1 MKRWVEL
8 PRVVLRSRRRLRTL
22 PRFLTYTVTF
32 GCNARCS
39 MCDSWQKPSPGD
51 LELGEIDSIFRQLPT
66 LDAVRLTGGEPFVRK
81 DMVEIARAA
90 RAHLRPLQLHV
101 TTNGFL
107 TERIVRFAE
116 ERPRDVPLYLL
127 VSIDDTG
134 EGHDQIRGR
143 RGAFSDAMRTI
154 QALTPRQRELGLRI
168 AVNQTLLGP
177 GALDAYRR
185 LRSVLA
191 PLGLAHQAVLA
202 YEASATYSVEDD
214 VDVAPRDAAAYP
226 TLGVFEDAEIRAL
239 LDELDADA
247 ASLPPSARL
256 AKRYYLRGLRRRL
269 LERQASPNP
278 PCVALSAHL
287 RIFPN
292 GDVPT
297 CQFNSRV
304 VGNLR
309 RQTFAEVW
317 EGDLA
322 HRQRSWVNDC
332 VGCWAECE
340 VVPSAIYTGD
350 VARSLGPAR
359 RSSRSAAL

>member
-1 MKRWVEL
+1 MNRWVEL
-8 PRVVLRSRRRLRTL
+8 PGVLVQSRRRRRTR

-39 MCDSWQKPSPGD
+39 MCDSWQKPCSDD
-51 LELGEIDSIFRQLPT
+51 LQIDEIDGIFQQLPT

-81 DMVEIARAA
+81 DMVEIAHAVRT
-90 RAHLRPLQLHV
+90 HLQPLQLHV

-107 TERIVRFAE
+107 TDRIVRFAE

-127 VSIDDTG
+127 VSIDDTA
-134 EGHDQIRGR
+134 EGHDEIRGR
-143 RGAFSDAMRTI
+143 RGAFADAMRTLR
-154 QALTPRQRELGLRI
+154 ALMPRQQELGLRV

-177 GALDAYRR
+177 GALGAYRR
-185 LRSVLA
+185 LRSLLA

-202 YEASATYSVEDD
+202 YEASATYSIDEE
-214 VDVAPRDAAAYP
+214 VDVSPKDAASYP
-226 TLGVFEDAEIRAL
+226 TLGEFDREEIRAL
-239 LDELDADA
+239 LDELEADA
-247 ASLPPSARL
+247 ESLQGSSRL

-269 LERQASPNP
+269 LERQATPNP

-309 RQTFAEVW
+309 HQTFAEVW
-317 EGDLA
+317 NGELA
-322 HRQRSWVNDC
+322 RGQRSWVNGC

-340 VVPSAIYTGD
+340 VLPSAIYTGD
-350 VARSLGPAR
+350 VARSLVPAR
-359 RSSRSAAL
+359 LLSRSAAL

>member
-1 MKRWVEL
+1 MKRWIEL
-8 PRVVLRSRRRLRTL
+8 PRVLVRSRRRRRTL
-22 PRFLTYTVTF
+22 PRFLTYAVTF

-39 MCDSWQKPSPGD
+39 MCDSWQKPSQGD
-51 LELGEIDSIFRQLPT
+51 LGLEEVEAIFRQLPT

-81 DMVEIARAA
+81 DLVEIAHSA
-90 RAHLRPLQLHV
+90 RQHLRPLQLHV

-107 TERIVRFAE
+107 TDRIVQFVE
-116 ERPRDVPLYLL
+116 KRPRDVPLYLL
-127 VSIDDTG
+127 VSIDDVD
-134 EGHDQIRGR
+134 ERHDEVRGR
-143 RGAFSDAMRTI
+143 RGAFADAMRTVR
-154 QALTPRQRELGLRI
+154 ALLPRQRELGLRI

-185 LRSVLA
+185 LRAVLA

-202 YEASATYSVEDD
+202 YEASATYSVEED
-214 VDVAPRDAAAYP
+214 VDVAPRDAASYP
-226 TLGVFEDAEIRAL
+226 TLGDFDREEIRAL
-239 LDELDADA
+239 LDELESDVGRLPA
-247 ASLPPSARL
+247 ASRF
-256 AKRYYLRGLRRRL
+256 AKSYYLRGLRSRL

-287 RIFPN
+287 RLFPN

-317 EGDLA
+317 EGELA
-322 HRQRSWVNDC
+322 GRQRSWVNDC

-340 VVPSAIYTGD
+340 VIPSAIYTGD
-350 VARSLGPAR
+350 VARSLVPAR
-359 RSSRSAAL
+359 LIARSAAL